1 MVARLTGRRAV
12 RSGILWGYLFGLFV
26 ASSAVSYSS
35 IYKTAAER
43 EHLASAFGSNHASAA
58 LFGPAPQ
65 LQSVVG
71 FTVFKTSMTLMIVGA
86 VWGLLTA
93 TRLLRGEEDAGRW
106 ELLLSGRTTRRGAAA
121 QALVGLGAGVVTLWG
136 VTALVTDVVGR
147 WSKVH
152 IAAGP
157 GLYFALALVSS
168 AVMFLALG
176 ALTSQLAATRRQA
189 AAAAAVLLGV
199 SYAVRMVADAG
210 IGLHGLVWVSP
221 LGWVEELRPL
231 TAPRPVALVPIAVL
245 TAVAAILAVHLAG
258 RRDLG
263 AGTVSDRARRSPHLR
278 LLFGPVG
285 LALRTLRPVIVGWW
299 LAVAVT
305 GALTGLVAKAAGA
318 TISGS
323 SVHQIFSKLGAPGTG
338 AKTFLGVSFLILAVL
353 VACAAAGQL
362 TAARAE
368 ESGGRLDHLLVRP
381 VSRSSWLGGRLVVAV
396 GVLVVCGLVA
406 GAFAWRAAA
415 SQHADVS
422 LATLLGAGL
431 NTVPPAVF
439 VLGLGALALG
449 CRPRAAAAAV
459 YGVVGWS
466 LLVELVGGIGALSH
480 WMLDT
485 SVFHQM
491 ASAPAVAPDW
501 EANGVMAGL
510 GIAGAA
516 LGAVAFRR
524 RDLQGE

>member
-323 SVHQIFSKLGAPGTG
+323 SVRQIFSKLGAPGTG

-406 GAFAWRAAA
+406 GVFAWLAAA

-439 VLGLGALALG
+439 VLGLGALTLG

-516 LGAVAFRR
+516 LGGVAFRR